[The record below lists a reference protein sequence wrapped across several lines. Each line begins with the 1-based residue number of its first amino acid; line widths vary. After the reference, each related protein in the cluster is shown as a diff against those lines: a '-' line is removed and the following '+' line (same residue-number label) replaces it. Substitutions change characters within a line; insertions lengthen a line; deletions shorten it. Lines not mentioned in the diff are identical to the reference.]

1 VKAFSYF
8 LSRLNNLSR
17 NRVCLATIAN
27 TSFQPNDQIVI
38 QLPEGLIDM
47 STFTLQGR
55 LTTAEGNAHG
65 VYSPFVEGMIDSIFV
80 KIGGVAVS
88 NGFTNYNDL
97 FNIYRQYQ
105 MTDKLNFRKVLQ
117 NELTQPVGGTASDY
131 TCSNVPFAIYQWLG
145 FLSSVKVLDTT
156 I

>member
-1 VKAFSYF
+1 
-8 LSRLNNLSR
+8 
-17 NRVCLATIAN
+17 
-27 TSFQPNDQIVI
+27 
-38 QLPEGLIDM
+38 
-47 STFTLQGR
+47 
-55 LTTAEGNAHG
+55 
-65 VYSPFVEGMIDSIFV
+65 MIDSISV
-80 KIGGVAVS
+80 EIGGVAVS